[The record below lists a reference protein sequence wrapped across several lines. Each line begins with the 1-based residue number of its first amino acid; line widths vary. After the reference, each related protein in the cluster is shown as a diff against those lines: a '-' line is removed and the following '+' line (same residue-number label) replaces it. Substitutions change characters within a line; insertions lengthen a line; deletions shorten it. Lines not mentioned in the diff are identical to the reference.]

1 MFRIR
6 RVGPRATDAN
16 LGVVFSVLTLNHFF
30 VLFQNLAA
38 AGLGLPG
45 RPGFAG
51 ALGNAAA
58 AGLPTVNAATAGH
71 LSLQA
76 AAAVAANQTAYATGA
91 LPAAA

>member
-1 MFRIR
+1 MGAF
-6 RVGPRATDAN
+6 
-16 LGVVFSVLTLNHFF
+16 FSVLTLNHFF

-58 AGLPTVNAATAGH
+58 GLPAVNAATAGH

>member
-1 MFRIR
+1 MFLLFWHYFL
-6 RVGPRATDAN
+6 P
-16 LGVVFSVLTLNHFF
+16 
-30 VLFQNLAA
+30 FQNLAA
-38 AGLGLPG
+38 AGLGG
-45 RPGFAG
+45 IRPGFAG

-58 AGLPTVNAATAGH
+58 AGLPAVNAAAAGH

>member
-1 MFRIR
+1 MFC
-6 RVGPRATDAN
+6 DA
-16 LGVVFSVLTLNHFF
+16 
-30 VLFQNLAA
+30 QNLAA
-38 AGLGLPG
+38 AGLGAM

-51 ALGNAAA
+51 AIGNAAA
-58 AGLPTVNAATAGH
+58 TGLPAVNAAGQ